1 MMQYDKRQYKEINPR
16 KKCLISVRD
25 YDFHMEVAGYTKM
38 ANKNNGEYLKYKI
51 HAAIKKGDKIQD
63 SFYLNVAKTP
73 QYFIRNGFEFSLE
86 DFRIS
91 LSSYFLET
99 YEYSI
104 IDSIDQFVENDG
116 VINNSIEQTIELWN
130 HMKKAYNILSRLY
143 GEKDLETSIKKYST
157 LMITR

>member
-1 MMQYDKRQYKEINPR
+1 M
-16 KKCLISVRD
+16 RD

-51 HAAIKKGDKIQD
+51 HVAIKKGDKIQD
-63 SFYLNVAKTP
+63 SFYLNVTRTP

-91 LSSYFLET
+91 LSSYFIEA
-99 YEYSI
+99 YKYSI

-143 GEKDLETSIKKYST
+143 GEKDLETLYKEILHTYDYRIKK
-157 LMITR
+157 